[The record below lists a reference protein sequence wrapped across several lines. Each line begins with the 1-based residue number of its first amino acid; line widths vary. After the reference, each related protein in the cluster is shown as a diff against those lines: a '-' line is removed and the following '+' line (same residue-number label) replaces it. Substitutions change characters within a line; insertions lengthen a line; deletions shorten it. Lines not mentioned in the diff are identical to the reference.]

1 MKIIILGLI
10 VCTLLFMGC
19 CGPVTTNGYD
29 YENDI
34 MDHNTNL
41 NKITYCYI
49 YFDENEMQEYY
60 FGENEAVMIVTKDS
74 YVNKA
79 LINKQQHCINS
90 QEHNANECYP
100 IEESGGYQGILHGW
114 NMAKAFG
121 TCSELEYDSKYFEID

>member
-10 VCTLLFMGC
+10 LFSTLFMGC
-19 CGPVTTNGYD
+19 CGPVTSNDYG
-29 YENDI
+29 YENDMI
-34 MDHNTNL
+34 DNNTNL
-41 NKITYCYI
+41 KKITYCYI
-49 YFDENEMQEYY
+49 IFDENEMQEYY
-60 FGENEAVMIVTKDS
+60 FGENEAVMIITKDY

-90 QEHNANECYP
+90 QEHNTNECYP
-100 IEESGGYQGILHGW
+100 IDEEEYQGMLHGW